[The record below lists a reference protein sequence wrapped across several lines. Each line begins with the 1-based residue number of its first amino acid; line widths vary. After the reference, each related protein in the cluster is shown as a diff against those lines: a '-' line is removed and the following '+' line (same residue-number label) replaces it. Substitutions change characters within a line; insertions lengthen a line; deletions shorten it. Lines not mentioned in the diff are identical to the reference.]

1 MELRDLLI
9 KNVSKMF
16 PAATFF
22 LDFQNLVEGI
32 KPGKFGAIV
41 PVSPGVTIDNI
52 VNIVVDRALLEGWI
66 GSIVAQLPRNP
77 ATAAELDV
85 IVAQLKDQPQ
95 PTSADPFQEVLLEG
109 SRPFANRV
117 DLRLSLRTL
126 CEAAGSTLLVVTG
139 EPRTGKSFSF
149 YLAQHI
155 ARQRGF
161 ITSQFD
167 IGKMAEPVALATE
180 VLRRVGVP
188 LKKETTGLESG
199 QRTGKDLADQVK
211 DALEERKQRRLLV
224 FDGFPVPPDPPL
236 PPETISFIVR
246 LATYADEELRPFL
259 RVLLIRFHEPLPDA
273 IDDVAERDQAQPFS
287 DADMLAVLKQIA
299 TARGWSVSDQALQ
312 NEINQVSG
320 KSLRERFQLM
330 RKTIRRLSQTPPGG
344 PPPAAAPA
352 GAPPAAGGQP

>member
-9 KNVSKMF
+9 KNVSRMF
-16 PAATFF
+16 PVNSFV
-22 LDFQNLVEGI
+22 LDFQQLVEGI
-32 KPGKFGAIV
+32 RPGAFAAIV
-41 PVSPGVTIDNI
+41 PVNPGVTIDNV
-52 VNIVVDRALLEGWI
+52 VNVVVDRALLEGWI
-66 GSIVAQLPRNP
+66 GPIVAQLPRNP

-85 IVAQLKDQPQ
+85 ILAQLKDQPQ
-95 PTSADPFQEVLLEG
+95 PTSADPFHEVLLEG
-109 SRPFANRV
+109 NRPFANRV
-117 DLRLSLRTL
+117 DLRASLRAL
-126 CEAAGSTLLVVTG
+126 CEAAGSPLLVVTG
-139 EPRTGKSFSF
+139 EPRSGKSFSF

-167 IGKMAEPVALATE
+167 VGTLVEPVVLATE

-188 LKKETTGLESG
+188 LKNESTGLESR
-199 QRTGKDLADQVK
+199 QRSGKDLADQVK

-224 FDGFPVPPDPPL
+224 FDGFPVAPDPPL

-287 DADMLAVLKQIA
+287 DADMLAVLKQVA
-299 TARGWSVSDQALQ
+299 NSRGWNVSEQALQ
-312 NEINQVSG
+312 DEINQVSG
-320 KSLRERFQLM
+320 KTLRERFQLM
-330 RKTIRRLSQTPPGG
+330 RKTIRRLSQTP
-344 PPPAAAPA
+344 APA
-352 GAPPAAGGQP
+352 GPAPAPGGQA

>member
-9 KNVSKMF
+9 KNVSRMF
-16 PAATFF
+16 PVGTFV
-22 LDFQNLVEGI
+22 LDFQNLVESI
-32 KPGKFGAIV
+32 RPGTFATIV

-52 VNIVVDRALLEGWI
+52 VNVVVDRALLEGWI

-77 ATAAELDV
+77 ASAPELDV
-85 IVAQLKDQPQ
+85 ILAQLRDQPK
-95 PTSADPFQEVLLEG
+95 PTSANPFEEVLLDG

-126 CEAAGSTLLVVTG
+126 CEEFGSPLLLVTG
-139 EPRTGKSFSF
+139 EPQTGKSFSF

-167 IGKMAEPVALATE
+167 VRTLVEPVVLATE

-188 LKKETTGLESG
+188 LKNGTTGLESS
-199 QRTGKDLADQVK
+199 QRSGKDLADQVK

-224 FDGFPVPPDPPL
+224 FDGFPLPTDPPL
-236 PPETISFIVR
+236 PPETVSFIIR
-246 LATYADEELRPFL
+246 LAKYADEELRPFL

-273 IDDVAERDQAQPFS
+273 IDDVAERDHAQPFS

-299 TARGWSVSDQALQ
+299 KARGWNVSDQALQ
-312 NEINQVSG
+312 NEIDQVSG
-320 KSLRERFQLM
+320 RSLRERFQLM

-344 PPPAAAPA
+344 PP
-352 GAPPAAGGQP
+352 

>member
-16 PAATFF
+16 PVSTFV
-22 LDFQNLVEGI
+22 LDFQNLVDGI
-32 KPGKFGAIV
+32 RPGTFAAIV

-52 VNIVVDRALLEGWI
+52 VNVIVDRALLEGWI
-66 GSIVAQLPRNP
+66 GPIVAQLPRNP

-109 SRPFANRV
+109 NRPFANRV

-167 IGKMAEPVALATE
+167 IGTMAEPVALATE

-224 FDGFPVPPDPPL
+224 FDGFPVAPDPPL

-287 DADMLAVLKQIA
+287 DADMLAVLKQVA
-299 TARGWSVSDQALQ
+299 KARGWSVSDQALQ
-312 NEINQVSG
+312 DEINQVSG
-320 KSLRERFQLM
+320 KSLRERFHLM

-344 PPPAAAPA
+344 PPPAAPA
-352 GAPPAAGGQP
+352 GPPPATGGQP

>member
-9 KNVSKMF
+9 KNVSRMF
-16 PAATFF
+16 PVATFF

-32 KPGKFGAIV
+32 KPGTFMAIV

-52 VNIVVDRALLEGWI
+52 VNVVVDRAILEGWI
-66 GSIVAQLPRNP
+66 GAIVSQLPRNA

-85 IVAQLKDQPQ
+85 ILTQLKDQPQ

-109 SRPFANRV
+109 NRPFANRV

-126 CEAAGSTLLVVTG
+126 CQAAGSPLLVVTG
-139 EPRTGKSFSF
+139 DPRTGKSFSF

-155 ARQRGF
+155 ARQHGF

-167 IGKMAEPVALATE
+167 IGALADPVALATE

-188 LKKETTGLESG
+188 LKNQTTGLESG
-199 QRTGKDLADQVK
+199 QRTGKDLADQIK
-211 DALEERKQRRLLV
+211 DALEERNQRRLLV
-224 FDGFPVPPDPPL
+224 FDGFPVAPDAPL

-246 LATYADEELRPFL
+246 LATYADEELRPLL
-259 RVLLIRFHEPLPDA
+259 RILLIRFHEPLPDA
-273 IDDVAERDQAQPFS
+273 IDDVAERDQAQPFN
-287 DADMLAVLKQIA
+287 DADMLAVLRQVA
-299 TARGWSVSDQALQ
+299 MARGWRVSDQALQ
-312 NEINQVSG
+312 DEINQVSG

-330 RKTIRRLSQTPPGG
+330 RKTIRRLSQTPPM
-344 PPPAAAPA
+344 
-352 GAPPAAGGQP
+352 GAPPSAVGALPAAEGPP